1 MERFDSLRAL
11 NNSKFDWKI
20 KARVIRIWDSYNVKE
35 DNKFKGRNLLLLD
48 DKHCRIHAFIWPNNV
63 QHFGDKFVEGKVYII
78 KNFEVKKYF
87 EGSIRCIRN
96 DKQIWLSRRTDVTV
110 VNKPEKMIRENEF
123 SFFDIGEIKG
133 LSVKND
139 QYQLLDLI
147 GEVKKLEPLDNFVN
161 RKNKEQYSL
170 RFELSDGSS
179 FAKISFWDEF
189 AVSLD
194 AVLKKAVEKP
204 VILIVASGRLTEF
217 KEELYISN
225 VAATRFFVN
234 YSHHSVIQM
243 RHRSV
248 NKLYLVRINDF
259 SSVLLL
265 KIPAE
270 VLQLFCKIGRLLDQ

>member
-20 KARVIRIWDSYNVKE
+20 KARVIRIWDSYSVKE
-35 DNKFKGRNLLLLD
+35 DNKFKGKNLLLLD

-87 EGSIRCIRN
+87 E
-96 DKQIWLSRRTDVTV
+96 
-110 VNKPEKMIRENEF
+110 
-123 SFFDIGEIKG
+123 
-133 LSVKND
+133 
-139 QYQLLDLI
+139 DLI

-189 AVSLD
+189 AISLD
-194 AVLKKAVEKP
+194 AALKKVEEKP

-270 VLQLFCKIGRLLDQ
+270 VLQLFCKIGRIEVKFP